1 MTAFDHA
8 VKIARDYYNS
18 EDADAFYRLIWGG
31 EDIHVG
37 IYVDPEE
44 PIREASRRTVE
55 RMAAKLS
62 TKPNEDTRVLDIG
75 AGYGGAARYLAN
87 TFRCKVTALNLSKVE
102 NERGREMNKKQ
113 GLSNL
118 IDVVEGNFEKILL
131 PDASVDVV
139 WSQDAILHSGNRE
152 QVLAEAHRVLKS
164 SGEFVFTDPMKSE
177 NCPDG
182 VLQPIL
188 DRIHLSSLGSPAFYR
203 KTAERLGMR
212 QILFEDLTDQLV
224 RHYVRVLEQTE
235 AHEADLAADVTSDY
249 VANMKKGLQYWID
262 GGRNGHL
269 AWGIFNF
276 GKL

>member
-1 MTAFDHA
+1 M
-8 VKIARDYYNS
+8 
-18 EDADAFYRLIWGG
+18 
-31 EDIHVG
+31 
-37 IYVDPEE
+37 
-44 PIREASRRTVE
+44 
-55 RMAAKLS
+55 
-62 TKPNEDTRVLDIG
+62 
-75 AGYGGAARYLAN
+75 
-87 TFRCKVTALNLSKVE
+87 TALNLSEVE
-102 NERGREMNKKQ
+102 NERGRKMNVEQ

-118 IDVVEGNFEKILL
+118 IDVVDGSFEEIPL

-139 WSQDAILHSGNRE
+139 WSQDAILHSGDRE
-152 QVLAEAHRVLKS
+152 QVLSEVHRVLKS

-177 NCPDG
+177 DCLDG

-203 KTAERLGMR
+203 RTAEVLGMQ

-224 RHYVRVLEQTE
+224 HHYVRVLEETE

-262 GGRNGHL
+262 GGWNGHL